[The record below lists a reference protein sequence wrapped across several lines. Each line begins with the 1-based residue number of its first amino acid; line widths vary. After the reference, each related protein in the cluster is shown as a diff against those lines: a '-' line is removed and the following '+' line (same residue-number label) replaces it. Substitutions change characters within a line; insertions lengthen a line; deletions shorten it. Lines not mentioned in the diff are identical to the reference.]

1 MNLVGLM
8 PSVLLRVDAQTT
20 TRMAFQKTQRGQLN
34 YVKSN
39 AFSQSAT
46 TASATSSS
54 PTVRQPA
61 SNDARNFSSWK
72 NESQPGYKRN
82 SLGSLRVNS
91 KRKHIVDDDVHIS
104 SHDEQS
110 QDDDITIASNI
121 VQPAPQI
128 PAPQIPTYLK
138 VIIKQCAKPNG
149 LLRLIKN

>member
-1 MNLVGLM
+1 M
-8 PSVLLRVDAQTT
+8 
-20 TRMAFQKTQRGQLN
+20 
-34 YVKSN
+34 
-39 AFSQSAT
+39 
-46 TASATSSS
+46 
-54 PTVRQPA
+54 
-61 SNDARNFSSWK
+61 K

-91 KRKHIVDDDVHIS
+91 KRKHNVDDDVHIS

-110 QDDDITIASNI
+110 DDDDITIASNI
-121 VQPAPQI
+121 IQ